1 MKLERWGWYSVLVN
15 VLLAGLH
22 GLIAWVSG
30 SLAVF
35 AELVH
40 NLIDLLGAVA
50 VLLGIRLASRK
61 SHAFPYGLYKV
72 ESLVAVGLAALV
84 LLTAYEIP
92 TAVDDGV
99 LPGRT
104 AFVSQH
110 PNPFNPATQIVFDL
124 ERTGPVEVGIF
135 DVRGQRVATLE
146 RGTLQRGRH
155 SLTWQGLDDAGRAMA
170 SGVYFCRLFAAGETA
185 TMKMMLAR

>member
-72 ESLVAVGLAALV
+72 ESLVAVGLAGLV
-84 LLTAYEIP
+84 LLTAYDIARDAVFAP
-92 TAVDDGV
+92 AAQVQAQPWMFVLLILTTAVP
-99 LPGRT
+99 L
-104 AFVSQH
+104 
-110 PNPFNPATQIVFDL
+110 VFSHFEL
-124 ERTGPVEVGIF
+124 RAGLAGLVRLNLVNVGG
-135 DVRGQRVATLE
+135 D
-146 RGTLQRGRH
+146 LQRRRYSIH
-155 SLTWQGLDDAGRAMA
+155 SLTRTFLHEQVARWQ
-170 SGVYFCRLFAAGETA
+170 
-185 TMKMMLAR
+185 